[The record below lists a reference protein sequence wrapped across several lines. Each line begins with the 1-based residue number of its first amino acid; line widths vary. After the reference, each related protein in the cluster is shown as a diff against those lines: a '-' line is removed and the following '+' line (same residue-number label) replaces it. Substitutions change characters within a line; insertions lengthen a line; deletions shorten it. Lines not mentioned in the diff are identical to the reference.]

1 MMLRTTFGL
10 APRASMAWRS
20 QLMLPTMPCSS
31 RLWPTAWRTSSK
43 MGRQGLPASLRVLV
57 IPAVY
62 LSTNAQVHSQGR
74 CYARRM
80 SLLARAAS
88 GARLS
93 RDEAVALYDLP
104 LFDLAAAA
112 DAVRRQR
119 TDPEVVTYLIDRNIN
134 YSNVCSVGCS
144 FCGFYRTRRQ
154 ADAYTLS
161 YEQVSDKVR
170 ELEAVGGSRILM
182 QGGVNRYP
190 PFEWYLDLLRHL
202 KEHHPS
208 IRIEAFSPEE
218 IKGMAKLTGMS
229 SREVL
234 VELQAAGLDGLP
246 GGGGEM
252 LVDEVRHAAHIS
264 PARISA
270 DDWIR
275 IMGEAQ
281 ALGLYTTATM
291 VIGFGETPAQRVAS
305 MLRVREQQDRALASN
320 GNGFSAFI
328 SWTLQTSGVRIDGKV
343 PGAGAHE
350 YLQNVAVSRLLLDNV
365 VNFQASWPTMGYK
378 VAQTALSFGC
388 NDFGSTM
395 LEENVVSQA
404 GAKHR
409 ATPEHEIVRQ
419 IVDAGYLP
427 AQRDSLYGIVK
438 GPEQVLAE
446 FAPVPVPEPG

>member
-1 MMLRTTFGL
+1 
-10 APRASMAWRS
+10 
-20 QLMLPTMPCSS
+20 
-31 RLWPTAWRTSSK
+31 
-43 MGRQGLPASLRVLV
+43 
-57 IPAVY
+57 
-62 LSTNAQVHSQGR
+62 
-74 CYARRM
+74 M
-80 SLLARAAS
+80 SLLAKAAS
-88 GARLS
+88 GQRLS
-93 RDEAVALYDLP
+93 FGEAVALYDLP

-112 DAVRRQR
+112 DAVRRLR

-161 YEQVSDKVR
+161 FEQISEKIR

-182 QGGVNRYP
+182 QGGVNPYLE
-190 PFEWYLDLLRHL
+190 FQWYLDLMQHL
-202 KEHHPS
+202 KEQHPT
-208 IRIEAFSPEE
+208 IRVEAFSPEE
-218 IKGMAKLTGMS
+218 IKGMAQITGMS
-229 SREVL
+229 SLRVL
-234 VELQAAGLDGLP
+234 EELKAAGLDGLP

-252 LVDEVRHAAHIS
+252 LVDEVRHAPHIS
-264 PARISA
+264 PARISS

-291 VIGFGETPAQRVAS
+291 VIGFGESPAQRVAS
-305 MLRVREQQDRALASN
+305 MLRVRDQQDVALEEY

-328 SWTLQTSGVRIDGKV
+328 SWTLQTDGVRIDGKV

-350 YLQNVAVSRLLLDNV
+350 YLQNVAVSRILLDNV
-365 VNFQASWPTMGYK
+365 PNFQASWPTMGYK

-404 GAKHR
+404 GAKHQN
-409 ATPEHEIVRQ
+409 TPEIEIVRQ
-419 IVDAGYLP
+419 IVDAGYKP

-438 GPEQVLAE
+438 EPAAVLAE
-446 FAPVPVPEPG
+446 YEALLGGGVQPDGAEAGELLAGAGRQGSGQGSDSRAGLD

>member
-1 MMLRTTFGL
+1 
-10 APRASMAWRS
+10 
-20 QLMLPTMPCSS
+20 
-31 RLWPTAWRTSSK
+31 
-43 MGRQGLPASLRVLV
+43 
-57 IPAVY
+57 
-62 LSTNAQVHSQGR
+62 
-74 CYARRM
+74 M
-80 SLLARAAS
+80 SLLAKAAS
-88 GARLS
+88 GARL
-93 RDEAVALYDLP
+93 RPEEALALYDLP
-104 LFDLAAAA
+104 LFEVASAA
-112 DAVRRQR
+112 DAVRRRR

-154 ADAYTLS
+154 DDAYTLS
-161 YEQVSDKVR
+161 FDEIGAKVR
-170 ELEAVGGSRILM
+170 ELEQVGGTRILM
-182 QGGVNRYP
+182 QGGVNRYL
-190 PFEWYLDLLRHL
+190 PFDWYLDLMRYL
-202 KEHHPS
+202 KAHHPS
-208 IRIEAFSPEE
+208 IRVEAFSPEE
-218 IKGMAKLTGMS
+218 IKGMANGTGLPT
-229 SREVL
+229 REVL
-234 VELQAAGLDGLP
+234 IRLQEAGLDGLP

-252 LVDEVRHAAHIS
+252 LVDEVRHARHVA
-264 PARISA
+264 PARIGA

-305 MLRVREQQDRALASN
+305 MMRIRDQQDRAMAEH

-328 SWTLQTSGVRIDGKV
+328 SWTLQTQGVRIHGKA

-378 VAQTALSFGC
+378 VAQTALFFGC

-409 ATPEHEIVRQ
+409 ATPEREIVRQ
-419 IVDAGYLP
+419 IVDAGFRP
-427 AQRDSLYGIVK
+427 AQRDSLYAILREPDVAAM
-438 GPEQVLAE
+438 LAVPGTE
-446 FAPVPVPEPG
+446 GDASAGLPPDAEPVAAAAASSD